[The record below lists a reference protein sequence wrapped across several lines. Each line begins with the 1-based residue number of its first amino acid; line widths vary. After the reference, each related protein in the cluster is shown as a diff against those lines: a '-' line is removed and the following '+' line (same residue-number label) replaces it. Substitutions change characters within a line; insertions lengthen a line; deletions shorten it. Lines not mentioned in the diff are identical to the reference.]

1 MSRNWTPNQSDAITA
16 RGGSVIVSAA
26 AGSGKT
32 AVLVERVI
40 RMITDAENGVDA
52 DRLLVVTYTRKAAAE
67 LRERLKDALTE
78 CIRRDPSNPF
88 LLRQQSLLSKARIST
103 VDSFCMALC
112 KEYFYE
118 LDIDR
123 NIRIADAGELTVL
136 RGDAMR
142 MTLDTLYTEG
152 DPRFHRLVETFATA
166 RDDSRLEDNIAKL
179 YDFLRSHPF
188 PKKWMDE
195 KLSYYTDFD
204 GASDSV
210 WGRIIAEYTREAT
223 EYLRVLCDRGA
234 EAVSL
239 DEKLSEKIA
248 PLFDSYAVFIDRLDE
263 ATTHGWDE
271 IRAVLNGFD
280 AGRLNTPRGY
290 KDDPLKVAASS
301 ARDVIKDTV
310 KTLQKLYAQEEAMC
324 LYEIERLKDYAEQI
338 FRAVMLFDEN
348 FSALKKE
355 RAIADYADIEHWV
368 LSLTVDEST
377 MSPTPLAVRI
387 SERFDCIMVDEYQDA
402 NEVQDAIFKAISRQ
416 EKNLFMV
423 GDVKQSIY
431 GFRQA
436 MPELFLQRKNNAV
449 LYDRKNPVY
458 PAKII
463 LDKNFRSD
471 KAVLDAV
478 NFFFGKLMSP
488 EVGDIDYN
496 EEEMLNAGAVYEPA
510 PEPAVE
516 MCVIDKEGV
525 GEDDTAIAEA
535 RFIAER
541 IHTLVADGFPVKDGE
556 GYRPATFSDFAVLMR
571 NLSAYGAVYR
581 EVFEH
586 YGIHAHAESS
596 AGFLGAREI
605 MLMTNLLR
613 VINNPALDIPL
624 LSVLMSPV
632 FAFDEDDLARIRAGL
647 RTGSLYAAVTLDAER
662 GNDKS
667 KRFLEELSYY
677 RGLSV
682 TVPLYKLITV
692 IYERSS
698 FVSVICASDSSGG
711 ASGNLR
717 LLLDYAS
724 AFERNTRRG
733 LSSFVVYLD
742 RLIEDGSDLPCAHS
756 GDGGDFGVELM
767 TVHSS
772 KGLEFPICFIANT
785 ARRFVSDAS
794 RAVLLHSR
802 YGYAQK
808 LFDPALSASFNT
820 MPRTAVAM
828 EISRDEM
835 SEELRILYV
844 AMTRAKQKLI
854 MVSTPSSGAASHI
867 TSVAKKL
874 AGQREIAPFAVRSAS
889 TLSDWIVMCALLH
902 PDGEPLREYAG
913 VEADYEPQSD
923 FNFLCRIIDKS
934 FDAADDLP
942 EATVDRVAA
951 VHESAAVIELEKHA
965 DHVYPYD
972 GLRGLPV
979 KVAASDLAHRFTEKS
994 YDRHLDRPAFM
1005 TDEKLTSA
1013 EKGTALHAFMQ
1024 FADFEKARED
1034 IAAELHRLTDEGY
1047 LTQAQADSVDIAR
1060 AEAFLNSELITRC
1073 LNAGAVYKEYRFNVR
1088 IPAHRVKPDIA
1099 EAFRGETVILQG
1111 AVDLAFVE
1119 DGELVVVDY
1128 KTDRVKDPEELA
1140 ERYSAQLMLYKNAME
1155 ECLGL
1160 PVKECLIYSVR
1171 HSREVPVL
1179 IKLIDLCI
1187 VHKYRADNLDCKEM
1201 RGML

>member
-1 MSRNWTPNQSDAITA
+1 MSRKWTDAQKDAITA
-16 RGGSVIVSAA
+16 KGGSVIVSAA

-40 RMITDAENGVDA
+40 RLITDSENGVDA
-52 DRLLVVTYTRKAAAE
+52 DRLLAVTYTRKAAAE
-67 LRERLKDALTE
+67 LRDRLKEALTK
-78 CIRRDPSNPF
+78 CIKNDPSNQF
-88 LLRQQSLLSKARIST
+88 LLRQQALLSKARIST

-123 NIRIADAGELTVL
+123 NIRIAEQGELTVM
-136 RGDAMR
+136 RADAMR
-142 MTLDTLYTEG
+142 LTLDALYADG
-152 DPRFHRLVETFATA
+152 DERFHRLVETFATA

-188 PKKWMDE
+188 PERWMAE
-195 KLSYYTDFD
+195 KLSYYSDFTD
-204 GASDSV
+204 ASDSV
-210 WGRIIAEYTREAT
+210 WGRIIAEYTVEAAD
-223 EYLRVLCDRGA
+223 YLRVLCDRGA
-234 EAVSL
+234 GAVAL

-248 PLFDSYAVFIDRLDE
+248 PLFDNYSTFLDRLDE
-263 ATTHGWDE
+263 AVPHGWDQ
-271 IRAVLNGFD
+271 IRAVLFSFD

-290 KDDPLKVAASS
+290 KDDPLKLAAQSS
-301 ARDVIKDTV
+301 RDLIKDV
-310 KTLQKLYAQEEAMC
+310 VNTLQKLYAQEEAMC

-338 FRAVMLFDEN
+338 FRAAALFDEN
-348 FSALKKE
+348 YSAIKKE
-355 RAIADYADIEHWV
+355 HGVADYADIEHRV
-368 LSLTVDEST
+368 LSLVVDEDT
-377 MSPTPLAVRI
+377 LQPTAIAKRI

-402 NEVQDAIFKAISRQ
+402 NEVQDSIFKAISRQ
-416 EKNLFMV
+416 EKNLFVV

-449 LYDRKNPVY
+449 LYDRNDPAF

-463 LDKNFRSD
+463 LDRNFRSD
-471 KAVLDAV
+471 KAILEAV
-478 NFFFGKLMSP
+478 NFFFSKLMSP
-488 EVGDIDYN
+488 AVGDIDYN
-496 EEEMLNAGAVYEPA
+496 EEERLNDGAVYNEP

-516 MCVIDKEGV
+516 LCIVDKDGV
-525 GEDDTAIAEA
+525 GEEDAAIAEA

-541 IHTLVADGFPVKDGE
+541 IHMLVADGYPVKE
-556 GYRPATFSDFAVLMR
+556 GDSYRPAVFSDFAVLMR
-571 NLSAYGAVYR
+571 NLSSYGAVYR
-581 EVFEH
+581 EVFER

-596 AGFLGAREI
+596 AGFLGSREI
-605 MLMTNLLR
+605 MVMTNFLR
-613 VINNPALDIPL
+613 IINNPALDIPL

-632 FAFDEDDLARIRAGL
+632 FAFDEDDLARIRSGL
-647 RTGSLYAAVTLDAER
+647 RKGSLYAAVAADAEK
-662 GNDKS
+662 GNEKS
-667 KRFLEELSYY
+667 RSFLDELAYY
-677 RGLSV
+677 RGLAATS
-682 TVPLYKLITV
+682 PLYQLITV

-711 ASGNLR
+711 ANGNLR

-724 AFERNTRRG
+724 AFERNTKRG
-733 LSSFVVYLD
+733 LSAFVGYLD
-742 RLIEDGSDLPCAHS
+742 RLLEDGSDLPAAH
-756 GDGGDFGVELM
+756 GGGGDFGVELM

-785 ARRFVSDAS
+785 ARRFVSDKTK
-794 RAVLLHSR
+794 AVLLHSK

-828 EISRDEM
+828 ELSRDEM

-854 MVSTPSSGAASHI
+854 MVATPSKGAASQI
-867 TSVAKKL
+867 ESASKRL
-874 AGQREIAPFAVRSAS
+874 AGQREIAPFAVRSAV

-913 VEADYEPQSD
+913 VEADYEPQSS
-923 FNFLCRIIDKS
+923 FKFLCRIINKPFD
-934 FDAADDLP
+934 DAAEAVAGTAAREIAVDDS
-942 EATVDRVAA
+942 A
-951 VHESAAVIELEKHA
+951 VRELEKHA
-965 DHVYPYD
+965 DFIYPYD

-979 KVAASDLAHRFTEKS
+979 KVAASTLAHRFAEKS

-1005 TDEKLTSA
+1005 SDEKLTSA

-1024 FADFEKARED
+1024 FADFARARED
-1034 IAAELHRLTDEGY
+1034 IRAELQRLADGGY
-1047 LTQAQADSVDIAR
+1047 LTAAQADSVDIAR
-1060 AEAFLNSELITRC
+1060 AESFFNSGLISRC
-1073 LNAGAVYKEYRFNVR
+1073 LESSEVYKEYRFNVR
-1088 IPAHRVKPDIA
+1088 IPAYRVKTDIA
-1099 EAFRGETVILQG
+1099 AEFADEPVILQG

-1119 DGELVVVDY
+1119 DGEIVIVDY
-1128 KTDRVKDPEELA
+1128 KTDRVKDPSELVQ
-1140 ERYSAQLMLYKNAME
+1140 RYSEQLRLYKGAME

-1171 HSREVPVL
+1171 HNTALPIYFE
-1179 IKLIDLCI
+1179 
-1187 VHKYRADNLDCKEM
+1187 
-1201 RGML
+1201 